1 VDPAAAPTAAPKPSA
16 SAVLPTVASF
26 TRVCAY
32 DRPGTTRDDGT
43 VSPSTQVPQPTSA
56 ESGAAD
62 LRAVL
67 SAAGEQGPYVLVGA
81 SWGAMITA
89 LLARTDFCQVAGL
102 VTVDG
107 ASEHLRDTLTPD
119 QWSGWMQKVASTAA
133 SNPGLEVPDYEPS
146 VNQIRAAPALP
157 HPLPAVVLT
166 SDQPWD
172 LQVGNSGSTWP
183 AWLAAQ
189 DRLAGALQARHVTDT
204 RSGHGIAVE
213 RPELVSAAIRDVVE
227 AARAAPRTPP
237 C

>member
-1 VDPAAAPTAAPKPSA
+1 
-16 SAVLPTVASF
+16 
-26 TRVCAY
+26 
-32 DRPGTTRDDGT
+32 
-43 VSPSTQVPQPTSA
+43 
-56 ESGAAD
+56 
-62 LRAVL
+62 
-67 SAAGEQGPYVLVGA
+67 
-81 SWGAMITA
+81 
-89 LLARTDFCQVAGL
+89 
-102 VTVDG
+102 
-107 ASEHLRDTLTPD
+107 
-119 QWSGWMQKVASTAA
+119 
-133 SNPGLEVPDYEPS
+133 
-146 VNQIRAAPALP
+146 
-157 HPLPAVVLT
+157 VLT